1 MVSVS
6 KSTKV
11 LRFATPGRL
20 FASCHFETPAHPQ
33 ATNATFRWAKRVST
47 VSTYFPHFEP
57 AICHILSQR
66 FPTFSTYS
74 TVSKL
79 RQLYKCLVSQRQC
92 DPHHLKLRSPRA
104 RPWAAGLKSTS
115 VKNCSL
121 QKSASKHR
129 MWQTQRANGRRPPR
143 TRPWPSPMANANV
156 FRIAAPNGI
165 MLPKR
170 RGAKRWGAGLAFG
183 GGELRD

>member
-57 AICHILSQR
+57 AISHILSQR
-66 FPTFSTYS
+66 FLTFSMYS

-79 RQLYKCLVSQRQC
+79 QQMSRFATPMRSAPSQTGESAEHFEMRLQSSAEMPRC
-92 DPHHLKLRSPRA
+92 VRSLRSPP
-104 RPWAAGLKSTS
+104 RPSQQRKPCHIPCDQLRILTRDGQATS
-115 VKNCSL
+115 DH
-121 QKSASKHR
+121 AYIHKH
-129 MWQTQRANGRRPPR
+129 M
-143 TRPWPSPMANANV
+143 SH
-156 FRIAAPNGI
+156 
-165 MLPKR
+165 
-170 RGAKRWGAGLAFG
+170 
-183 GGELRD
+183 